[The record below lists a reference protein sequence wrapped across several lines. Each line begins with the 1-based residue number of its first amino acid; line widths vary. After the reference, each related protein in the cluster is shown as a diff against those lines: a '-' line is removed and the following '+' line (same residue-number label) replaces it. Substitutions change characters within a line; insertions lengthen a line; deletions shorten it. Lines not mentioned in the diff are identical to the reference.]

1 MAGLGP
7 AGTGQ
12 SPVPPLPYNEH
23 SAMTTSAARHLE
35 PPTIA
40 SMNRPVVIQQ
50 ITPRP
55 NRLLGDWRICL
66 LVLMGLWAVIY
77 LAGL

>member
-1 MAGLGP
+1 
-7 AGTGQ
+7 
-12 SPVPPLPYNEH
+12 
-23 SAMTTSAARHLE
+23 MTTSAARHLE